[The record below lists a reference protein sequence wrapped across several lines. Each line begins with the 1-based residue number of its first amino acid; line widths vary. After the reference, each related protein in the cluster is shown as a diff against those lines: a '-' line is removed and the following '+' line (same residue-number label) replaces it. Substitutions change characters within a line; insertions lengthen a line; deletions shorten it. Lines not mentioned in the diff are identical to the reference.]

1 MVDTL
6 DISNIFAYDMF
17 AGDTKV
23 GTCNISIHP
32 QYSGFQC
39 PDTWKDKSVLE
50 IDGFGTFQRNGYGRA
65 GLQKCYELSQQMG
78 CEGRIV
84 VHATWG
90 AGSFYEHCGFNS
102 DNPGKPGIKY
112 FEPTPENL
120 EKLFKGRKKDNFL
133 LKENIPDFS
142 AFADFNLDDFERQKS
157 TQRHI
162 NGDSPEI
169 SAMNNTGWGFSLSSL
184 DNAENEFS
192 NIKDNIKP
200 ELDFNPETGLIE
212 YADKNLQKIAELRKR
227 IKDSNIDLLEFK
239 SKSLSS
245 GLEEIGLSKDN
256 LGKTGNSITGE
267 ITEKNREIAKS
278 QTEDAKELM
287 LHIKKLKED
296 YR

>member
-1 MVDTL
+1 MADTL
-6 DISNIFAYDMF
+6 DISNMFAYDMF
-17 AGDTKV
+17 EGDTKV

-84 VHATWG
+84 VHATWD

-102 DNPGKPGIKY
+102 NNQGKPGIKY

-120 EKLFKGRKKDNFL
+120 EKLFKGGEKDNFL

-142 AFADFNLDDFERQKS
+142 AFADFNLDDFEQHKSDQKRS
-157 TQRHI
+157 
-162 NGDSPEI
+162 D
-169 SAMNNTGWGFSLSSL
+169 NN
-184 DNAENEFS
+184 
-192 NIKDNIKP
+192 KRP

-267 ITEKNREIAKS
+267 ITEKNKEIAKS

>member
-102 DNPGKPGIKY
+102 YNPGKPGIKY

-120 EKLFKGRKKDNFL
+120 EKLFKGGEKDNFL
-133 LKENIPDFS
+133 FRESAPDFN
-142 AFADFNLDDFERQKS
+142 AFANFNFDDFEQQKS
-157 TQRHI
+157 NQKRC
-162 NGDSPEI
+162 D
-169 SAMNNTGWGFSLSSL
+169 
-184 DNAENEFS
+184 DN
-192 NIKDNIKP
+192 KKP

-212 YADKNLQKIAELRKR
+212 YTDKNLQKIAELRKR
-227 IKDSNIDLLEFK
+227 IKNNNIDPLELK
-239 SKSLSS
+239 AKSLSS
-245 GLEEIGLSKDN
+245 GLEEIGLSRDD

-278 QTEDAKELM
+278 QTEDAKEIM
-287 LHIKKLKED
+287 LRNKKLKED
-296 YR
+296 CR